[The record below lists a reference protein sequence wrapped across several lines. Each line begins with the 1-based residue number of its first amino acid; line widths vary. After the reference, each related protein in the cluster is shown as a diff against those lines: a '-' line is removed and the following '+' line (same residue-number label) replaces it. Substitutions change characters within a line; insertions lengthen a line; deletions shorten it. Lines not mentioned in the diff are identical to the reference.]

1 MHALCQSKIDHLCQG
16 PVVEHICFFV
26 SPYSGQSINLV
37 DKTKSQFSLY
47 GQIKNKILSM
57 SFFYPKMLLNEINF
71 YKVYFSSG

>member
-1 MHALCQSKIDHLCQG
+1 MHALCQSKIDYLCQG
-16 PVVEHICFFV
+16 PVVEDICFFI

-37 DKTKSQFSLY
+37 DKTKSRFSLF

-57 SFFYPKMLLNEINF
+57 SFFYPKMLLNGINF